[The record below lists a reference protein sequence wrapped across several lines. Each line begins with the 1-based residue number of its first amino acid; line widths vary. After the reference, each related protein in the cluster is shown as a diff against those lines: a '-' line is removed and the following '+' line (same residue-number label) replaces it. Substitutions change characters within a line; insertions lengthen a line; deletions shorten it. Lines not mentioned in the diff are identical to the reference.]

1 MSPEFIEKWEH
12 IIEDVDKQ
20 KIPVQFIKKLIIKL
34 EGKRQQTINIEK
46 FLNQGLDPEQIEDA
60 VSRKLHELD
69 PLIVSVEFVLNIES
83 IAETVQPETDKLL
96 RKFK

>member
-69 PLIVSVEFVLNIES
+69 PLIVSVEFVLNVQS

-96 RKFK
+96 GKL